1 MPRHRRPPSSELVGW
16 SLAGVTLGF
25 VVGIVLAEWLGP
37 VRRPPRDEGEA
48 EPPPHPRSRLGSGAT
63 AARVRQAIEAE
74 ESLRGVGLTVIG
86 IAPGVVEVR
95 GWVQDRAARTRLARL
110 VRTVAGV
117 DTLVNSILV
126 RGEDDPPPSPTL
138 HLSGRTA

>member
-1 MPRHRRPPSSELVGW
+1 VPRHRRPPSSELVGW

-86 IAPGVVEVR
+86 IA
-95 GWVQDRAARTRLARL
+95 RAARTRLARL